1 MNYEF
6 VVVDFNL
13 LNFKQNLVNEERS
26 KINSRILMKYPKL
39 FKLVKEFE
47 LIFLLIQKILK
58 QMNNYLKNNNLIKS
72 FFFYIALNLIENR
85 QSKISDQDLER
96 LIRSKLHA
104 ILLILLDLDL
114 KFYTASKIFT
124 HYCILAASKII
135 SQNLIINF

>member
-47 LIFLLIQKILK
+47 LI
-58 QMNNYLKNNNLIKS
+58 
-72 FFFYIALNLIENR
+72 
-85 QSKISDQDLER
+85 
-96 LIRSKLHA
+96 
-104 ILLILLDLDL
+104 
-114 KFYTASKIFT
+114 
-124 HYCILAASKII
+124 
-135 SQNLIINF
+135 